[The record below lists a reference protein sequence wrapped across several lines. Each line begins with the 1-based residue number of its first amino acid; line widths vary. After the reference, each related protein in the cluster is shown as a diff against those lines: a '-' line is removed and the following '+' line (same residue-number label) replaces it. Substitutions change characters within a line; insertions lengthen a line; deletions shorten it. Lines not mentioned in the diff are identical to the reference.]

1 MVASAFTIVSEG
13 GVGYK
18 IIEDGYV
25 QLVSVFCIFCSDGVL
40 AETGGYASITNSA
53 TNFGIF
59 ALRATGFRREC
70 YEFDQC
76 TITNVSATPTGR
88 TILSVSGLGR
98 EPLEHYVG
106 KIDGFENVNPNIEYF
121 VDVVEGVTV
130 GPPFSAQLTFESG
143 SGGPMEIKNSTT
155 QNVVSLAS
163 LVGES
168 LKLHRPSI
176 VNSSSHTWE
185 YAGSGTSYLALPE
198 NGGVKVEANEQ
209 VSEDYGRTYV
219 SGTDELGDFK
229 VGTFARIENRTGN
242 ITFTGTV
249 TISEVEFLKLKGGDV
264 VVTGFD
270 NSNTLGGANT
280 SDSKLPTQKAVKDF
294 ITNNLGPYIN
304 KPYSTNPVPR
314 ALVELTDSG
323 KISEDQIPPLRPFQV
338 YTSLQTR
345 QKESL
350 LKAHLLV
357 TSRSNRT
364 DLHHSF

>member
-1 MVASAFTIVSEG
+1 M
-13 GVGYK
+13 
-18 IIEDGYV
+18 
-25 QLVSVFCIFCSDGVL
+25 
-40 AETGGYASITNSA
+40 
-53 TNFGIF
+53 
-59 ALRATGFRREC
+59 
-70 YEFDQC
+70 
-76 TITNVSATPTGR
+76 SATPTGR

-121 VDVVEGVTV
+121 VDVVEGVAV

-219 SGTDELGDFK
+219 SGTDEL
-229 VGTFARIENRTGN
+229 
-242 ITFTGTV
+242 
-249 TISEVEFLKLKGGDV
+249 
-264 VVTGFD
+264 
-270 NSNTLGGANT
+270 
-280 SDSKLPTQKAVKDF
+280 
-294 ITNNLGPYIN
+294 
-304 KPYSTNPVPR
+304 
-314 ALVELTDSG
+314 
-323 KISEDQIPPLRPFQV
+323 
-338 YTSLQTR
+338 
-345 QKESL
+345 
-350 LKAHLLV
+350 
-357 TSRSNRT
+357 
-364 DLHHSF
+364 